1 LSHATLAPAR
11 SSAALESPATPAVAP
26 ERHEPDWRVVLPVVL
41 FAGGAYVRW
50 YIGRGWMPFDD
61 GALAQSAGRLT
72 QGELPHRDFIEI
84 YTGGLTWLNAVGFRL
99 FGTTLWTLRLV
110 LFACVVAWMPA
121 VFYIASRF
129 TRPVIAGGVT
139 LLAIVWSVPNYP
151 AAMPSWY
158 NLFLATFGVAA
169 LCRHLEDGRARW
181 LFAAGVAGGL
191 SFLVKVVGLYYV
203 AGVLLY
209 LVFDSH
215 SRSRENAHRDA
226 SSSALYA
233 AFVTASLVLFGG
245 ALVMLARRQAHAAEL
260 VHFVV
265 PGMAIA
271 ALLAWNEWTRPAG
284 SSRARFVM
292 LARLL
297 APFLLGVAVPI
308 AIVVALYLRA
318 GALGAFVHG
327 VFVLPMRRFGVA
339 DVPAQ
344 PLLTM
349 AAVAPIALAL
359 WWAQRSQRP
368 GRTGV
373 LIVAL
378 VLTLLL
384 LASGTSAPV
393 YRGVWNATRNLVPLL
408 TLLGVALLASER
420 GSLLVRRRMM
430 LLISVTALCS
440 LVQFP
445 YVVPNYFCYV
455 APLVVLTALA
465 MSGYLR
471 PSARVAAGAW
481 GAFLAA
487 FAVLRVNGSPLQSM
501 GVVYQPAFPMATLTL
516 ERGGIAVPRVHA
528 AVYQELIP
536 ALAARAHG
544 GYTWAAPDSPEIY
557 FLSGLRNPTRS
568 LFEFFDDSADA
579 EGRVLAELAA
589 HGITAIVLN
598 AGPSF
603 SAPISQRMFVELS
616 RRYPHARNFDPFQL
630 RWRE

>member
-1 LSHATLAPAR
+1 MSHATLAPAR
-11 SSAALESPATPAVAP
+11 SSAAQESPATPAVAP
-26 ERHEPDWRVVLPVVL
+26 HRHEPDWRLVLPIVL
-41 FAGGAYVRW
+41 LVGGAYVRW
-50 YIGRGWMPFDD
+50 HIGRGWMPFDD
-61 GALAQSAGRLT
+61 GALAQSAERLT

-110 LFACVVAWMPA
+110 LFAFVVAWIPA

-129 TRPVIAGGVT
+129 TRPVIAGGVA

-158 NLFLATFGVAA
+158 NLFLATFGVAS

-181 LFAAGVAGGL
+181 LVLAGVAGGL

-209 LVFDSH
+209 FVYDSQ
-215 SRSRENAHRDA
+215 SRSRENAQHDA
-226 SSSALYA
+226 PSGTLYA
-233 AFVTASLVLFGG
+233 AFVTASLALFVA
-245 ALVMLARRQAHAAEL
+245 ALLMLVRRQAHAAEL

-271 ALLAWNEWTRPAG
+271 ALLVWNEWTCPSG
-284 SSRARFVM
+284 SSRTRFAM

-297 APFLLGVAVPI
+297 APFVFGVAVPI
-308 AIVVALYLRA
+308 AIVVAVYSRA
-318 GALGAFVHG
+318 HALGAFVHG
-327 VFVLPMRRFGVA
+327 VFVLPMRRFGIA

-344 PLLTM
+344 SLVTM
-349 AAVAPIALAL
+349 GAVLPIALAL
-359 WWAQRSQRP
+359 WWAHRSRRI
-368 GRTGV
+368 GRTSV

-378 VLTLLL
+378 VFALLL

-393 YRGVWNATRNLVPLL
+393 YRGVWNATRNLIPLL
-408 TLLGVALLASER
+408 TLVSVALLASER
-420 GSLLVRRRMM
+420 GSPLVRRRMM
-430 LLISVTALCS
+430 LLVSVTALCS

-471 PSARVAAGAW
+471 PSARVVAGAW
-481 GAFLAA
+481 GAFLVA

-501 GVVYQPAFPMATLTL
+501 GVLYQPAFPMATLTL

-544 GYTWAAPDSPEIY
+544 GFTWAAPDSPEIY
-557 FLSGLRNPTRS
+557 FLSRLRNPTRS
-568 LFEFFDDSADA
+568 LFEFFDDSTNA
-579 EGRVLAELAA
+579 ESRVLAELDAR
-589 HGITAIVLN
+589 GVTAIVLN

-603 SAPISQRMFVELS
+603 SAPISQHMFVELS
-616 RRYPHARNFDPFQL
+616 RRYPYAKNYDPFQL